1 MLLRAQLGFIYEGG
15 AQYRSCAA
23 YKELELRQ
31 GYTCFQSKD
40 RSQSTH
46 DGSEGEGKIQ
56 GSHEREREIVWQLR
70 QLRQWQCPSVFH
82 VRSSWQSVSDR
93 TLIMLF
99 FFLHA
104 AFFCCLVSLAHSSNF
119 LAFFPLIPLV
129 IGD

>member
-15 AQYRSCAA
+15 AQYWSSAA

-56 GSHEREREIVWQLR
+56 GSHERERER
-70 QLRQWQCPSVFH
+70 ERDSVATSATSA
-82 VRSSWQSVSDR
+82 VAVS
-93 TLIMLF
+93 
-99 FFLHA
+99 
-104 AFFCCLVSLAHSSNF
+104 FCLPRAILVA
-119 LAFFPLIPLV
+119 
-129 IGD
+129 IGI